1 MRAPSAS
8 VSSRFAVRCLGACLA
23 LALAP
28 LALRAQQDPEPRH
41 PFGVADVEA
50 LLEVSDVQ
58 LSPEGDWVAYVVRS
72 RDLERDR
79 LTSDLHM
86 VSWDGSQRVRLT
98 HSAGSESDPRWSP
111 DGRWLSFLAERE
123 EGAKPGSPAAQTQ
136 VWLLDRAG
144 GEAQRLTEIAGGVS
158 EHVWSPDA
166 GKLAL
171 IVTDPED
178 KGDEEGDAEK
188 ESEDETPPPIV
199 IDRYLFKRDRIG
211 YLGDRR
217 DRLWLFDLATRS
229 ASLLTPGPY
238 DAASPAWSP
247 DGTKIAFVSKRMGD
261 PDRNQNT
268 DVWVVEAR
276 EGAEAAQ
283 ITTWEGP
290 NDSPAWSPD
299 GARIAYLR
307 GGPPKYADYDPAELA
322 VIPAAGGEPTLL
334 TPELDRGVSR
344 PTWSADGAS
353 LLFLLED
360 DLIQTVAR
368 VPAAGGPIERWESEV
383 RDDSGVIESFAVG
396 RDGRLA
402 AVLSRPHQPPEVF
415 ARDAAGWRALS
426 AHNQPL
432 LERVSLA
439 SVQRIEVPI
448 ADEVPVHGVLMLP
461 PGYQAGRRYP
471 TIAYIHGGPVGQDA
485 LDFDWLTQV
494 LAGHGYVV
502 VRPNYRGSSGR
513 GREFSRAIYAD
524 WGNLEVRD
532 ILATVDALVERG
544 IADPERLGIGGW
556 SYGGMS
562 TNYAI
567 AADTRFKAA
576 VSGAAI
582 SNMLTGYG
590 TDQYVVQYENEV
602 GLPWQEIDT
611 YLKISYPFF
620 RADRIRT
627 PTLFLCGEKDFNVPL
642 INSEQMY
649 QALRSLGVPTQ
660 LVIYPGQYHGLTKP
674 SYWRDRL
681 ERTVGWFDRYL
692 E

>member
-1 MRAPSAS
+1 MRATS
-8 VSSRFAVRCLGACLA
+8 CLIVCLV
-23 LALAP
+23 LATAQEG
-28 LALRAQQDPEPRH
+28 LRAQQDPERH
-41 PFGVADVEA
+41 PFGIADVEA
-50 LLEVSDVQ
+50 LVEVGDVQ
-58 LSPEGDWVAYVVRS
+58 LSPEGEWVAYVARA

-79 LTSDLHM
+79 MTSDLHM
-86 VSWDGSQRVRLT
+86 VRWDGAQRVQLT
-98 HSAGSESDPRWSP
+98 HTTGSESDPRWSP
-111 DGRWLSFLAERE
+111 DGRYLSFLAERE
-123 EGAKPGSPAAQTQ
+123 EGAKPGSPAAEGQ

-144 GEAQRLTEIAGGVS
+144 GEARRLTEIAGGVS

-166 GKLAL
+166 TKLAL
-171 IVTDPED
+171 IVTDPQE
-178 KGDEEGDAEK
+178 KGDEAGK
-188 ESEDETPPPIV
+188 EANGEDETPPPIV

-217 DRLWLFDLATRS
+217 DRLWLFDVATR
-229 ASLLTPGPY
+229 AATLLTPGPY

-247 DGTKIAFVSKRMGD
+247 DGSRISFVSKRTGD

-276 EGAEAAQ
+276 EGAEARQ
-283 ITTWEGP
+283 LTTWEGP

-322 VIPAAGGEPTLL
+322 VIPAEGGEPTLL
-334 TPELDRGVSR
+334 TPKLDRPVSR

-353 LLFLLED
+353 VWFLLED

-368 VPAAGGPIERWESEV
+368 VPAAGGAIERWEDPV
-383 RDDSGVIESFAVG
+383 RDASGVVESFAVG
-396 RDGRLA
+396 RDGRVA
-402 AVLSRPHQPPEVF
+402 AVLSRPHQPAEVF
-415 ARDAAGWRALS
+415 ARDGAGWRALS
-426 AHNQPL
+426 AHNAEL
-432 LERVSLA
+432 LARVELATVERVVATS
-439 SVQRIEVPI
+439 
-448 ADEVPVHGVLMLP
+448 ADGTPVHGVLLLP
-461 PGYQAGRRYP
+461 PGHQPGRRYP
-471 TIAYIHGGPVGQDA
+471 TVAYVHGGPVAQDA
-485 LDFDWLTQV
+485 LEFDWLAQV
-494 LAGHGYVV
+494 LAGSGYVV

-524 WGNLEVRD
+524 WGNLEVLD
-532 ILATVDALVERG
+532 IHAVVEHLVERG

-567 AADTRFKAA
+567 ATDTRFKAA

-582 SNMLTGYG
+582 SNMITGYG
-590 TDQYVVQYENEV
+590 TDQYVVQYENEI

-620 RADRIRT
+620 RADRIAT

-642 INSEQMY
+642 IHSEQMY

-660 LVIYPGQYHGLTKP
+660 LVIYPGQFHGLTRP

-692 E
+692 K